1 MWRLEHIDAL
11 WWWLLIPASLLI
23 FIWIRGKRQQNWS
36 ELGNPTR
43 IQSLL
48 SDMAAAYRAQRM
60 LLWLLAIVL
69 LVLALANLQAG
80 AEEEKVSNKGSNV
93 IIALDL
99 SNSMLAKDVA
109 PDRLE
114 RSKNFITR
122 LTEQLGG
129 DRVAFI
135 VFAGRAYLQMPF
147 TSDYG
152 ALELQLRTVST
163 DMMPTQGT
171 ALGEAIQLAVSMPA
185 AMGQKEKVM
194 ILLSDGE
201 DHDNEAISMAKKA
214 ASDGVTIYSIGV
226 GTDKGAPIPEM
237 YESGDLTYKR
247 DQNGEMVL
255 TKLNEDNLR
264 KIAAA
269 GNGQYFN
276 ISNERKALRE
286 IGKAIRWSGG
296 VTGEEKI
303 YTRYKSYFQW
313 FLLPAILLLMLEM
326 ILYKPVSGRFTSKL
340 MMLLPIAVWM
350 LFGCKE
356 AVHQHEAKAFQYYQE
371 GKFKEA
377 VQAYRM
383 TMSADSLYEKKGL
396 LHLSMCFQSLG
407 QVDSAVYYIDSLLS
421 RSPDTLLTHQCY
433 YNKGNLL
440 YQKKDYREAVKA
452 YNKAL
457 EMIPGHYRTQFNLC
471 LALQHLP
478 KTPPQDQSPPDDQ
491 QDQKDPPSDQKDQKD
506 KEQEE
511 KDNKDK
517 QKGDQGKEDPKNQEG
532 KGKPQ
537 DKGQQKPPP
546 PSKPGSQKIN
556 AADME
561 RLFQQL
567 SREERAVQKRIY
579 KESGDNTY
587 KPTVEKDW

>member
-1 MWRLEHIDAL
+1 MWRLEHIEAL
-11 WWWLLIPASLLI
+11 WWWLLIPVSILLL
-23 FIWIRGKRQQNWS
+23 IWIRGRRQQNWS

-48 SDMAAAYRAQRM
+48 SDMAAAYRTQRM
-60 LLWLLAIVL
+60 LLWLLALVM

-99 SNSMLAKDVA
+99 SNSMLARDVA

-152 ALELQLRTVST
+152 AMELQLRTVST

-171 ALGEAIQLAVSMPA
+171 ALGEAIQLALSMPA
-185 AMGQKEKVM
+185 VMGQKEKVM

-201 DHDNEAISMAKKA
+201 DHDSEAISMAKKA
-214 ASDGVTIYSIGV
+214 ASEGVTIYTIGV

-237 YESGDLTYKR
+237 YGPGEMTYKR
-247 DQNGEMVL
+247 DLNGNQVL

-264 KIAAA
+264 KVAAA

-326 ILYKPVSGRFTSKL
+326 ILYKPISGKRASGMAILFPISL
-340 MMLLPIAVWM
+340 FMLLSGCRQAVND
-350 LFGCKE
+350 
-356 AVHQHEAKAFQYYQE
+356 HEAKAFQYYKE
-371 GKFKEA
+371 GKFQEA
-377 VQAYRM
+377 IEEYRQG
-383 TMSADSLYEKKGL
+383 MSADTLSAKEGL
-396 LHLSMCFQSLG
+396 LNMSICYQSMG
-407 QVDSAVYYIDSLLS
+407 QMDSAVFYIDSLLS
-421 RSPDTLLTHQCY
+421 RNPDTLLTHKCY

-440 YQKKDYREAVKA
+440 YQKKDYREAVLA

-457 EMIPGHYRTQFNLC
+457 EMTPGHYRTQFNLC

-478 KTPPQDQSPPDDQ
+478 KTPPQDQPPPDKN
-491 QDQKDPPSDQKDQKD
+491 QDQKDQQSDQKDQKD
-506 KEQEE
+506 KEQENKE
-511 KDNKDK
+511 NKDD
-517 QKGDQGKEDPKNQEG
+517 QKGDKGKDDPKNQEG
-532 KGKPQ
+532 KSKPEN
-537 DKGQQKPPP
+537 KGQQKPP

-579 KESGDNTY
+579 MESGDNTY